1 MKKPTSYQ
9 VAIVGAG
16 PYGLCAAAHLREA
29 GIEHVVFGEAMDFW
43 EKHMPV
49 GMLLRSVRSASHIAS
64 PGGVYSLDRYCETR
78 RLELPQPMTMKQ
90 FIAYGRWYAEQ
101 AAPSLDRRQVV
112 QIERGPKGF
121 LLRLGD
127 EEQIAAQR
135 VVVATGLAPFANRPD
150 EFAELPE
157 ELVTHTSQHPCLR
170 HFAGR
175 RMAVVGGGQGALES
189 AAILHEAGA
198 EVEVITRQP
207 KINWLDQKASWLKSK
222 SNPLRALMYPP
233 TDVGPPGLN
242 MIVATPELFRRL
254 PRRLQE
260 AIAYRSIR
268 PAGSGWLVPR
278 LRTVPMTTGRSVRHA
293 AAKGSEVELTLD
305 DGSTRRV
312 QHVLLAT
319 GYRVDVTK
327 YDFLAERVLRE
338 LAVEDGSPTLRRGLE
353 SSIEGLHFL
362 GAPAA
367 RSFGPLCRFVSGT
380 TFAGAA
386 LTHRIRNSRLAPP
399 QPPVPQVEELAIA

>member
-1 MKKPTSYQ
+1 
-9 VAIVGAG
+9 
-16 PYGLCAAAHLREA
+16 
-29 GIEHVVFGEAMDFW
+29 VVFGEAMEFW
-43 EKHMPV
+43 DKHMPE
-49 GMLLRSVRSASHIAS
+49 GMLLRSVRSATHIAS
-64 PGGVYSLDRYCETR
+64 PRGMWSLDQYCDTE
-78 RLELPQPMTMKQ
+78 RLDLPQPMTMKQ
-90 FIAYGRWYAEQ
+90 FIGYGRWFARQ
-101 AAPSLDRRQVV
+101 AAPSLDARRVV
-112 QIERGPKGF
+112 QIDRGPKGF
-121 LLRLGD
+121 LLRLND
-127 EEQIAAQR
+127 EEHIAAQR
-135 VVVATGLAPFANRPD
+135 VVIASGIAPFAHRPD
-150 EFAELPE
+150 EFADLPA
-157 ELVTHTSQHPCLR
+157 ELVSHASEHPSLR

-175 RMAVVGGGQGALES
+175 RVAVVGGGQSALES

-260 AIAYRSIR
+260 VIAHRSIR

-278 LRTVPMTTGRSVRHA
+278 LRTVPITTGRAVRGA
-293 AAKGSEVELTLD
+293 AANGAEISLTLN
-305 DGSTRRV
+305 DGTRRNF

-327 YDFLAERVLRE
+327 YDFLTERVLRE
-338 LAVEDGSPTLRRGLE
+338 LAVEDGYPVLQRGLE
-353 SSIEGLHFL
+353 SSVPGLHFL

-367 RSFGPLCRFVSGT
+367 LSFGPLCRFVSGT
-380 TFAGAA
+380 TFAASA
-386 LTHRIRNSRLAPP
+386 VTERIRKSRLAPP
-399 QPPVPQVEELAIA
+399 EPCVAAVEELAAA